1 MVYCLGRLG
10 AKMELPVHTCGALLH
25 NGKLIIP
32 YGLADQVAGLPTAPF
47 DEVPAAMRYEDHG
60 TG

>member
-32 YGLADQVAGLPTAPF
+32 YGLADQVAGLTTAPF
-47 DEVPAAMRYEDHG
+47 DEVPAAMR
-60 TG
+60 